1 MELITCRVRR
11 EGGKKSFNKPKGQFL
26 EEKLASKKLV
36 QYEKVVDVQCTCRV
50 CVHDRTAPFLAAKVT
65 LRM

>member
-26 EEKLASKKLV
+26 EEKVASKKLV
-36 QYEKVVDVQCTCRV
+36 QYEKVVDVHV
-50 CVHDRTAPFLAAKVT
+50 GCVFMTEQHHF
-65 LRM
+65 